1 MEELSTDKARAVT
14 GSVRKTGAT
23 TEVQRAS
30 PAHMNALADAAFLSA
45 AEGPPPYGSTAYTDA
60 ELQAMGAAGGLAGPL
75 QGGLMGPP
83 LAMPGRSMV
92 PQHLPGPG
100 RHLQIMDHTVHRID
114 TNIKA
119 NGEEE
124 KEMVVSNL
132 RHFTL
137 KIGVIDRSGGGRETE
152 LPLKAELLYEN
163 GQLVEQ
169 LATCEPL
176 LVGKTQVVAMQGMAL
191 FKLRI
196 TSLSSHRDKQRFRI
210 RVSPVDTSLL
220 LREPH
225 LTAVTTPMKCVT
237 KLSHRG
243 SSGNKEGEGEEVR
256 ARPSDP
262 AHVHRSTRPRTR
274 RRLATCGTAAPPCKN
289 CEAPWAALPRK
300 LRACL
305 DAACSHPRSRRTA
318 ATTAT
323 ATTATRR
330 ARSASATTSSPC
342 WRRRGTSCRSC
353 TR

>member
-1 MEELSTDKARAVT
+1 
-14 GSVRKTGAT
+14 
-23 TEVQRAS
+23 
-30 PAHMNALADAAFLSA
+30 MNALADAAFLSA
-45 AEGPPPYGSTAYTDA
+45 AEGPGPYGSTAYTDA
-60 ELQAMGAAGGLAGPL
+60 ELQAMGAVGMPMQAGV
-75 QGGLMGPP
+75 MGPP
-83 LAMPGRSMV
+83 MAMPGRGMV

-137 KIGVIDRSGGGRETE
+137 KIGVIDRSGGGHEAE

-243 SSGNKEGEGEEVR
+243 SGGNKEGEGEEAVGENGQGMEMDPSGGMKR
-256 ARPSDP
+256 KRDDLEPMLEAQGQKLQELHQINVQILEQLKNIKQQLSARQLDSK
-262 AHVHRSTRPRTR
+262 
-274 RRLATCGTAAPPCKN
+274 AAQP
-289 CEAPWAALPRK
+289 
-300 LRACL
+300 
-305 DAACSHPRSRRTA
+305 
-318 ATTAT
+318 
-323 ATTATRR
+323 
-330 ARSASATTSSPC
+330 
-342 WRRRGTSCRSC
+342 
-353 TR
+353 

>member
-1 MEELSTDKARAVT
+1 
-14 GSVRKTGAT
+14 
-23 TEVQRAS
+23 
-30 PAHMNALADAAFLSA
+30 MNALADAAFLSA

-75 QGGLMGPP
+75 QGGLIGPP
-83 LAMPGRSMV
+83 LAMPGRSMM

-243 SSGNKEGEGEEVR
+243 SSGNKEGEGEETNGGDNGNGDDGDASGTKRKRDDIEPMLEAQGHKLQELHQMNVQI
-256 ARPSDP
+256 
-262 AHVHRSTRPRTR
+262 
-274 RRLATCGTAAPPCKN
+274 LEQLKNIKATLSAQQG
-289 CEAPWAALPRK
+289 EGV
-300 LRACL
+300 
-305 DAACSHPRSRRTA
+305 
-318 ATTAT
+318 ATKEKPK
-323 ATTATRR
+323 
-330 ARSASATTSSPC
+330 AS
-342 WRRRGTSCRSC
+342 
-353 TR
+353 

>member
-1 MEELSTDKARAVT
+1 
-14 GSVRKTGAT
+14 
-23 TEVQRAS
+23 
-30 PAHMNALADAAFLSA
+30 MNALADAAFLSA
-45 AEGPPPYGSTAYTDA
+45 AEGPGPYGSTAYTDA
-60 ELQAMGAAGGLAGPL
+60 ELQAMGAVGMPMQPGV
-75 QGGLMGPP
+75 MGPP
-83 LAMPGRSMV
+83 LTMPGRGMV

-137 KIGVIDRSGGGRETE
+137 KIGVVDRSGGGHDTE

-243 SSGNKEGEGEEVR
+243 SGGNKEGEGEEVR
-256 ARPSDP
+256 PARPAHRMHTPPVGHP
-262 AHVHRSTRPRTR
+262 AASPSVWPPARDSAWPALPYLDSLALPACPNRLVAKTAGPMRTR
-274 RRLATCGTAAPPCKN
+274 RGA
-289 CEAPWAALPRK
+289 
-300 LRACL
+300 
-305 DAACSHPRSRRTA
+305 
-318 ATTAT
+318 
-323 ATTATRR
+323 
-330 ARSASATTSSPC
+330 
-342 WRRRGTSCRSC
+342 
-353 TR
+353 

>member
-1 MEELSTDKARAVT
+1 
-14 GSVRKTGAT
+14 
-23 TEVQRAS
+23 
-30 PAHMNALADAAFLSA
+30 
-45 AEGPPPYGSTAYTDA
+45 
-60 ELQAMGAAGGLAGPL
+60 MGAAGGLAGPL

-137 KIGVIDRSGGGRETE
+137 KIGVIDRSGGGHEAE

-169 LATCEPL
+169 LATCKPL

-243 SSGNKEGEGEEVR
+243 SGGASKAGEGEGEGEEWDGDD
-256 ARPSDP
+256 S
-262 AHVHRSTRPRTR
+262 AHSGGTSNNKRKRDDIEPILEAQSQQ
-274 RRLATCGTAAPPCKN
+274 LAQLQQTNT
-289 CEAPWAALPRK
+289 EILEQ
-300 LRACL
+300 LRAL
-305 DAACSHPRSRRTA
+305 KELL
-318 ATTAT
+318 
-323 ATTATRR
+323 
-330 ARSASATTSSPC
+330 SS
-342 WRRRGTSCRSC
+342 RGTSQKASPGAKADPAPDAPPDA
-353 TR
+353 